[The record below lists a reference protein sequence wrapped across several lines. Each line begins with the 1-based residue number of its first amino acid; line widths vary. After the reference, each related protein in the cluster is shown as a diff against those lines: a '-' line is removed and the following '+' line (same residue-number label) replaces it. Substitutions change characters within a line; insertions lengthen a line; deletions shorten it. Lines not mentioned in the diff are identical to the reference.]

1 MGTQRHIMVA
11 LVLLSILTSLVSAA
25 PLPAAHWGL
34 LPSPGVNATATANLP
49 AEMASSRSHISEY
62 LTSTFLRTLST
73 VRRCGGRRECGSR
86 ISKGSPPSPPAPPP
100 PPQIAQTVM
109 LRSKR
114 LLLEDASDYA
124 GMYKLVVEAGWG
136 ISIGIY
142 DETGPG
148 WKHGV
153 NTTSSASD
161 ACNENWC
168 GIEVLFRASVP
179 SHLSHH
185 AESLSASAF
194 CSGVASAKEAM
205 ARGSSIALFNETD
218 VTITTVHA
226 HEEGENLIGVWIA
239 LGVVGVLVCCFCSC
253 ACGEGG
259 GPRE

>member
-1 MGTQRHIMVA
+1 MGQSTTSWSHSFSCPFWQA
-11 LVLLSILTSLVSAA
+11 LS
-25 PLPAAHWGL
+25 PL
-34 LPSPGVNATATANLP
+34 
-49 AEMASSRSHISEY
+49 
-62 LTSTFLRTLST
+62 
-73 VRRCGGRRECGSR
+73 RRCGGRRECGSW
-86 ISKGSPPSPPAPPP
+86 ISEGSPPSPPAPPP
-100 PPQIAQTVM
+100 PLQIAQTVM

-142 DETGPG
+142 DKTGPG

-179 SHLSHH
+179 SHLSH

-194 CSGVASAKEAM
+194 CSGVASAKEA
-205 ARGSSIALFNETD
+205 
-218 VTITTVHA
+218 
-226 HEEGENLIGVWIA
+226 
-239 LGVVGVLVCCFCSC
+239 
-253 ACGEGG
+253 
-259 GPRE
+259 

>member
-1 MGTQRHIMVA
+1 MGDIDRDLRRDGSRLEA
-11 LVLLSILTSLVSAA
+11 LTLT
-25 PLPAAHWGL
+25 
-34 LPSPGVNATATANLP
+34 LPSPYVTPTVT
-49 AEMASSRSHISEY
+49 
-62 LTSTFLRTLST
+62 LTLILTLIPT
-73 VRRCGGRRECGSR
+73 L
-86 ISKGSPPSPPAPPP
+86 I
-100 PPQIAQTVM
+100 
-109 LRSKR
+109 
-114 LLLEDASDYA
+114 
-124 GMYKLVVEAGWG
+124 
-136 ISIGIY
+136 
-142 DETGPG
+142 GPG

-194 CSGVASAKEAM
+194 CSGVASAKEAI
-205 ARGSSIALFNETD
+205 AQGSSIACNETD
-218 VTITTVHA
+218 VMITTVHA

-259 GPRE
+259 GPLGG